1 MSTMKTLEAKP
12 GCIQRALEVLGDK
25 WTPLIIRD
33 LSTKPATFSAL
44 EASLTGISP
53 RTLSQRIDMLESEKI
68 IKKEC
73 YCERP
78 PRFEYVLTEKGKDL
92 QKVLSQMAS
101 WGAKYPS

>member
-1 MSTMKTLEAKP
+1 MKTLEAKP

-33 LSTKPATFSAL
+33 LSSDSATFSTL

-53 RTLSQRIDMLESEKI
+53 RTLSQRIDMLEAEKI
-68 IKKEC
+68 IQKKC

-78 PRFEYVLTEKGKDL
+78 PRFEYVLTDKGKDL
-92 QKVLSQMAS
+92 QKVLAQMAS
-101 WGAKYPS
+101 WGAKYPV